1 MAIDIFSIGVFK
13 FKGVAGIYNVVQV
26 MPTQLAGRN
35 EHFPATL
42 PRGKATCLSRE
53 VEKLSHVTVQLP
65 DYDLPQVS
73 CLARPAVGEYAAYY
87 GALNDIST
95 VCCAASLRAA
105 PAGNCLDP
113 IRLKG
118 SVHCCISC

>member
-73 CLARPAVGEYAAYY
+73 CLARRAVG
-87 GALNDIST
+87 LLCSQLW
-95 VCCAASLRAA
+95 CSL
-105 PAGNCLDP
+105 
-113 IRLKG
+113 I
-118 SVHCCISC
+118 

>member
-1 MAIDIFSIGVFK
+1 MLTVSCPCCRRPVAIDIFSIGVFK
-13 FKGVAGIYNVVQV
+13 FKGVAGTYNVVQV

-42 PRGKATCLSRE
+42 PRGKATCLSRD

-73 CLARPAVGEYAAYY
+73 CMARPAAAC
-87 GALNDIST
+87 
-95 VCCAASLRAA
+95 VCCLMLWS
-105 PAGNCLDP
+105 
-113 IRLKG
+113 
-118 SVHCCISC
+118 

>member
-1 MAIDIFSIGVFK
+1 MAVDIFSIGVFK
-13 FKGVAGIYNVVQV
+13 FKGVAGTYKVVQV

-73 CLARPAVGEYAAYY
+73 CMARPTAAC
-87 GALNDIST
+87 
-95 VCCAASLRAA
+95 VC
-105 PAGNCLDP
+105 
-113 IRLKG
+113 RLMQC
-118 SVHCCISC
+118 SW